1 MKKEVFDLI
10 RKEGTYLLAIFLLI
24 LAAFKIA
31 FYNDSFVVVSRSA
44 LAIFFMFVLPGY
56 FGMLF
61 WHEKLDFTQRI
72 IVGTA
77 LAAGL
82 IGTISYYL
90 GLAGLNIKYHTILLP
105 ALIVILGY
113 LLALT
118 KKQE

>member
-1 MKKEVFDLI
+1 MKKEIFDLI
-10 RKEGTYLLAIFLLI
+10 KKEGIYLLAILLLI
-24 LAAFKIA
+24 FTVFKIA
-31 FYNDSFVVVSRSA
+31 FYSDSFIVVLRSA
-44 LAIFFMFVLPGY
+44 LAILFMFVVPGY

-72 IVGTA
+72 IVGTSV
-77 LAAGL
+77 AAGL

-90 GLAGLNIKYHTILLP
+90 GLVGLNIKYHTILLP
-105 ALIVILGY
+105 ALIIVLGY